1 MLLPKSSVPFEGLY
15 SSSTEILITGLFVLF
30 RALQFPPEAW
40 LRISLNHA
48 SLTWIHI
55 RPDGRVGIRS
65 MGEAGH
71 MPANKISVL

>member
-1 MLLPKSSVPFEGLY
+1 MSQNLSSAAVVIGTLRVNY
-15 SSSTEILITGLFVLF
+15 WLIFVLF